1 MSKIICAC
9 KVKYLGK
16 NGTDSDK
23 LQADRQLKV
32 GKTYT
37 IYRIDIEDW
46 KTRLSLV
53 GLPNDFNSVMFEP
66 VDWIK

>member
-1 MSKIICAC
+1 MIKVICAC

-16 NGTDSDK
+16 NGTDED
-23 LQADRQLKV
+23 LRQANRQLTV

-46 KTRLSLV
+46 KTRLSFV
-53 GLPNDFNSVMFEP
+53 GMPNDFNSVMFEP
-66 VDWIK
+66 IDWIR